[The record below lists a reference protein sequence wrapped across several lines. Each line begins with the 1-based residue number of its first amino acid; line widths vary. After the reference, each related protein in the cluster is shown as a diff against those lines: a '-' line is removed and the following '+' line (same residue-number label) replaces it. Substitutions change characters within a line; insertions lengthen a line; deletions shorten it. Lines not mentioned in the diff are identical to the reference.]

1 MVEKLVPYNRMA
13 RQHDETVSFDSHRM
27 RVSGVCRSHYLS
39 PLISDHLFGR
49 RPAYLMFRHQ
59 LIDDGR
65 ELLRRTFDRPTRF
78 CKRYA
83 TEIADEFL
91 GQSAK
96 FVRLVSHS

>member
-1 MVEKLVPYNRMA
+1 
-13 RQHDETVSFDSHRM
+13 
-27 RVSGVCRSHYLS
+27 
-39 PLISDHLFGR
+39 
-49 RPAYLMFRHQ
+49 MFRHQ

-65 ELLRRTFDRPTRF
+65 ELLRRTFDRTTRF
-78 CKRYA
+78 YKGYA